1 MPRKPADQT
10 VHAEEII
17 RAAALV
23 FHRKGYHG
31 STMAEIAAE
40 VNLTAGS
47 LYHHFPSK
55 QDLLVAVLDAGM
67 AQITAEVQTL
77 VGLDGPP
84 ADVLRQIVHL
94 HVRSIIENV
103 NIAAAMIFEGRA
115 LLDVPDVRDPV
126 IRQRDQLEGL
136 YRGVIEAGIAAG
148 EFRKVDV
155 GVFVKSLFGALNWVS
170 VWYRA
175 GGRLSCAAIA
185 DELAGMFLAALSVL
199 PEATSADSA

>member
-10 VHAEEII
+10 VHADEII

-31 STMAEIAAE
+31 ATMAEIAAE

-67 AQITAEVQTL
+67 AQITIEVQKI
-77 VGLDGPP
+77 VARDRPP
-84 ADVLRQIVHL
+84 SDVLRQIVHV

-103 NIAAAMIFEGRA
+103 NIAASVIFEGRA
-115 LLDVPDVRDPV
+115 LLDVPDVREPV
-126 IRQRDQLEGL
+126 ICQRDQLERL
-136 YRGVIEAGIAAG
+136 YRSVVEAGIAAG
-148 EFRKVDV
+148 TFRQVDV
-155 GVFVKSLFGALNWVS
+155 GIFVKSLFGALNWVS
-170 VWYRA
+170 VWYRE
-175 GGRLSCAAIA
+175 GGRLTCAEIA
-185 DELAGMFLAALSVL
+185 DELAEMFLAALNHI
-199 PEATSADSA
+199 ATPPH